1 MENIQ
6 IEKLE
11 KLKLLI
17 NKHCDIKNKSV
28 AEKEVYTTQLKWLNY
43 YELGCVITEMLK
55 LCILAVDQE
64 KHEIAEMRKSPS
76 VNVSLILETV
86 LQMFPLD
93 ELELLSEISEMLH
106 SDSHINKEY

>member
-17 NKHCDIKNKSV
+17 NKHRDIANKSLDV
-28 AEKEVYTTQLKWLNY
+28 KEIYPTQLKWINC

-55 LCILAVDQE
+55 LCVLALDQE
-64 KHEIAEMRKSPS
+64 THKISEMRESPAI
-76 VNVSLILETV
+76 NVSLILETV
-86 LQMFPLD
+86 LQMFPMD
-93 ELELLSEISEMLH
+93 ELELLSEITEML
-106 SDSHINKEY
+106 DADF